1 MGYWYPLN
9 LTNVEG
15 LEGLRLVGV
24 LPRFFPALQEEL
36 IRSVAAGA
44 VHPAPLVL

>member
-15 LEGLRLVGV
+15 LHLVGV